1 MLVSVSPR
9 TQYVRPTAL
18 SPNAPF
24 VIAFRPSS
32 RLPPSR
38 NRSRYLPPCVFA
50 ERGRGTCGN
59 RHVSS
64 RRVRR
69 HDPLSPHT
77 LRGARAGSHVR
88 QSRSHVSEVA

>member
-38 NRSRYLPPCVFA
+38 NRSRYPLAFSPSEDAAPTKITLKCVA
-50 ERGRGTCGN
+50 SEARGE
-59 RHVSS
+59 S
-64 RRVRR
+64 RL
-69 HDPLSPHT
+69 D
-77 LRGARAGSHVR
+77 GA
-88 QSRSHVSEVA
+88 

>member
-1 MLVSVSPR
+1 MVLVSVSPR

-38 NRSRYLPPCVFA
+38 NRSRYPLAFSPSEDAAPVGTDTCLLGEYVGTTPCLRTRSV
-50 ERGRGTCGN
+50 ERVPVPMYVNPVPT
-59 RHVSS
+59 
-64 RRVRR
+64 
-69 HDPLSPHT
+69 
-77 LRGARAGSHVR
+77 
-88 QSRSHVSEVA
+88 